1 MMKATNLELTPEVLR
16 FILNSMNRREFFSLA
31 AGMGASMFLL
41 RPKFTSLFLRH
52 ENFYSAREKPLI
64 TAQNKES
71 RTRETFHNIIKRAKE
86 EEWRFLPIGECM
98 GKIALLFLDTKYV
111 AGTLEGE
118 GPEACR
124 VDLTG
129 LDCVTFLENVLCI
142 SRILKKDKTSFDD
155 FKGEISFTRYRE
167 GILTDYTSRLHYTS
181 DWIYD
186 NEKKKVVRNIT
197 KEIGGE
203 EFPFKVSFMS
213 KNPHFYQSLKEFPE
227 FIESIAM
234 LEKEI
239 NKRKHWYIPQS
250 KIKEAQKHI
259 QTGDIIA
266 LATDK
271 EGLDYGHTGLAY
283 RDERGKMRFL
293 HASQRKEKVLLDAE
307 LYKYTQSIETHV
319 GITIARPLEVKQ
331 VK

>member
-1 MMKATNLELTPEVLR
+1 MKPTNLELTPEVLR

-31 AGMGASMFLL
+31 AGIGASMFLL
-41 RPKFTSLFLRH
+41 RPQFASFLSKH
-52 ENFYSAREKPLI
+52 ENVYGSREKALI
-64 TAQNKES
+64 TARNRES
-71 RTRETFHNIIKRAKE
+71 RTREFFHKIIKQAKE
-86 EEWRFLPIGECM
+86 EEWRSLPIGECM
-98 GKIALLFLDTKYV
+98 GNIGLLFVGTEYV

-129 LDCVTFLENVLCI
+129 LDCVTFFENVLCI

-155 FKGEISFTRYRE
+155 FKGEIIFTRYRE

-213 KNPHFYQSLKEFPE
+213 KNPQFYKSLKEFPE
-227 FIESIAM
+227 FIETIAL
-234 LEKEI
+234 LEKDI
-239 NKRKHWYIPQS
+239 NKHKHWYIPKS

-271 EGLDYGHTGLAY
+271 EGLDYGHTGMAY
-283 RDERGKMRFL
+283 QDERGKIRFL
-293 HASQRKEKVLLDAE
+293 HASQKKKKVLLDTE
-307 LYKYTQSIETHV
+307 LYEYIQSIKTHV

>member
-1 MMKATNLELTPEVLR
+1 MKATNLELTPEALR
-16 FILNSMNRREFFSLA
+16 FTLSSMNRREFFSLA

-41 RPKFTSLFLRH
+41 RPQFTSFLSKH
-52 ENFYSAREKPLI
+52 ENVYGSREKALI

-71 RTRETFHNIIKRAKE
+71 RTRETFQKIIKQAQA
-86 EEWRFLPIGECM
+86 EEWGSLPIGECM
-98 GKIALLFLDTKYV
+98 GNIGLLFVGTEYV

-129 LDCVTFLENVLCI
+129 LDCVTFFENVLCI

-155 FKGEISFTRYRE
+155 FKHEIIFTRYRE

-227 FIESIAM
+227 FIETIAM
-234 LEKEI
+234 LEKDI
-239 NKRKHWYIPQS
+239 NKHKHWYIPKS

-283 RDERGKMRFL
+283 RDERGKIRFL
-293 HASQRKEKVLLDAE
+293 HASQRKKKVLLDTE
-307 LYKYTQSIETHV
+307 LCEYIQSIETHV
-319 GITIARPLEVKQ
+319 GITVARPLEVKQ

>member
-41 RPKFTSLFLRH
+41 RPQFTSLLLRH

-71 RTRETFHNIIKRAKE
+71 RTRETFYNIIKRAKKE
-86 EEWRFLPIGECM
+86 DWASLPIGECI
-98 GKIALLFLDTKYV
+98 GKIALLFVGTEYV

-129 LDCVTFLENVLCI
+129 LDCVTFFENVLCI

-155 FKGEISFTRYRE
+155 FKAEISFTRYRE

-213 KNPHFYQSLKEFPE
+213 KNAHFYQSLKEFPE
-227 FIESIAM
+227 FIETIAM

-239 NKRKHWYIPQS
+239 NKRKHWYIPKS
-250 KIKEAQKHI
+250 RIKEVQKHI
-259 QTGDIIA
+259 QTGDIIT

-283 RDERGKMRFL
+283 QDERGKMRFL
-293 HASQRKEKVLLDAE
+293 HASQRKKKVLLDAE
-307 LYKYTQSIETHV
+307 LYKYTQSIETHI
-319 GITIARPLEVKQ
+319 GITIARPLEIKQ

>member
-1 MMKATNLELTPEVLR
+1 MTNER
-16 FILNSMNRREFFSLA
+16 FIPNTMNRREFFSLA
-31 AGMGASMFLL
+31 AGMGASMYLMRPHSVSLL
-41 RPKFTSLFLRH
+41 LRH
-52 ENFYSAREKPLI
+52 ENFYSPQDEELI
-64 TAQNKES
+64 TAQTKEL
-71 RTRETFHNIIKRAKE
+71 RTREIFSQIIKRAKRE
-86 EEWRFLPIGECM
+86 GWQSLPVGECM
-98 GKIALLFLDTKYV
+98 GNIGLLLIGTEYV
-111 AGTLEGE
+111 AGTIEGE
-118 GPEACR
+118 GPEMCR

-129 LDCVTFLENVLCI
+129 LDCVTFFENMLCI

-155 FKGEISFTRYRE
+155 FKAEIIFTRYRE

-197 KEIGGE
+197 MEIGGE

-213 KNPHFYQSLKEFPE
+213 KNPHYYQALKEFPV
-227 FIESIAM
+227 FIETIAN

-239 NKRKHWYIPQS
+239 NKRQHWYIPKR
-250 KIKEAQKHI
+250 KIREAQKHI

-283 RDERGKMRFL
+283 RDERGKIRLL
-293 HASQRKEKVLLDAE
+293 HASQKNKKVLLDTE
-307 LYKYTQSIETHV
+307 LYEYTQSIETHI
-319 GITIARPLEVKQ
+319 GITVARPLEVKQ

>member
-1 MMKATNLELTPEVLR
+1 
-16 FILNSMNRREFFSLA
+16 MNRREFFSV
-31 AGMGASMFLL
+31 AGGIGASMYLMHPRLISFLL
-41 RPKFTSLFLRH
+41 KH
-52 ENFYSAREKPLI
+52 ENLYSSLGKELR
-64 TAQNKES
+64 TAQNKEP
-71 RTRETFHNIIKRAKE
+71 RTRELFSQIIKRAKRGG
-86 EEWRFLPIGECM
+86 WQSQPIGECI
-98 GKIALLFLDTKYV
+98 GNIALLLVGTEYV

-118 GPEACR
+118 GPETCR

-129 LDCVTFLENVLCI
+129 LDCVTFFENMLCI

-155 FKGEISFTRYRE
+155 FKAELTFTRYRE

-203 EFPFKVSFMS
+203 ELPLKVSFMS
-213 KNPHFYQSLKEFPE
+213 KNPQYYQALQEFPE
-227 FIESIAM
+227 FIKIMAS

-239 NKRKHWYIPQS
+239 STRKHWHIPKN

-266 LATDK
+266 FATGK

-283 RDERGKMRFL
+283 RDERGKIRLL
-293 HASQRKEKVLLDAE
+293 HASQQKKKVLLDTE
-307 LYKYTQSIETHV
+307 LHEYTQTIETHT
-319 GITIARPLEVKQ
+319 GITLVRPLEVKR
-331 VK
+331 KK

>member
-1 MMKATNLELTPEVLR
+1 MKATNLELTPEVLR
-16 FILNSMNRREFFSLA
+16 FTLSSMNRREFFSLA
-31 AGMGASMFLL
+31 AGMSASMFLL
-41 RPKFTSLFLRH
+41 QPQFTSFLSKH
-52 ENFYSAREKPLI
+52 ENVYGSREKPRI

-71 RTRETFHNIIKRAKE
+71 RTRETFHKIIQQAKG
-86 EEWRFLPIGECM
+86 EEWRSLSVGECM
-98 GKIALLFLDTKYV
+98 GNIGLLFVGTEYV

-118 GPEACR
+118 GPEVCR

-129 LDCVTFLENVLCI
+129 LDCVTFFENVLCI

-167 GILTDYTSRLHYTS
+167 GMLTDYTSRLHYTS

-203 EFPFKVSFMS
+203 EFLFRASFMS
-213 KNPHFYQSLKEFPE
+213 RNPRFYQSLKEFPE
-227 FIESIAM
+227 FIEIIAI

-239 NKRKHWYIPQS
+239 NRRKHWYIPKS

-293 HASQRKEKVLLDAE
+293 HASQRKKKVLLDTE
-307 LYKYTQSIETHV
+307 LYEYMQSIETHV
-319 GITIARPLEVKQ
+319 GITVARPLEVKQ

>member
-1 MMKATNLELTPEVLR
+1 MTKER
-16 FILNSMNRREFFSLA
+16 FIPSTMNRREFFSLA

-41 RPKFTSLFLRH
+41 RPQFTSLLLRH
-52 ENFYSAREKPLI
+52 EKFYSSREKALI
-64 TAQNKES
+64 TEQNKES
-71 RTRETFHNIIKRAKE
+71 RTRETFHKIIKQAKE
-86 EEWRFLPIGECM
+86 EEWRSLPIGECM
-98 GKIALLFLDTKYV
+98 GNIGLLLIGTEYV

-129 LDCVTFLENVLCI
+129 LDCVTFFENVLCI

-155 FKGEISFTRYRE
+155 FKDEIIFTRYRE

-227 FIESIAM
+227 FIEAIAM

-239 NKRKHWYIPQS
+239 NKRKHWYIPKS

-271 EGLDYGHTGLAY
+271 EGLDYGHTGLTY

-293 HASQRKEKVLLDAE
+293 HASQRKKKVLLDAE
-307 LYKYTQSIETHV
+307 LYEYVQSVETHI
-319 GITIARPLEVKQ
+319 GITVARPLEVKQ

>member
-1 MMKATNLELTPEVLR
+1 
-16 FILNSMNRREFFSLA
+16 
-31 AGMGASMFLL
+31 
-41 RPKFTSLFLRH
+41 
-52 ENFYSAREKPLI
+52 
-64 TAQNKES
+64 
-71 RTRETFHNIIKRAKE
+71 
-86 EEWRFLPIGECM
+86 
-98 GKIALLFLDTKYV
+98 
-111 AGTLEGE
+111 
-118 GPEACR
+118 R

-129 LDCVTFLENVLCI
+129 LDCVTFFENVLCI

-167 GILTDYTSRLHYTS
+167 GMLTDYTSRLHYTS

-203 EFPFKVSFMS
+203 EFLFRASFMS
-213 KNPHFYQSLKEFPE
+213 RNPRFYQSLKEFPE
-227 FIESIAM
+227 FIETIAM

-239 NKRKHWYIPQS
+239 NKRKHWYIPKS

-293 HASQRKEKVLLDAE
+293 HASQRKKKVLLDAE
-307 LYKYTQSIETHV
+307 LYKYTQSIETHI
-319 GITIARPLEVKQ
+319 GITIARPLEIKQ

>member
-1 MMKATNLELTPEVLR
+1 MKATNLEFAPEGLR
-16 FILNSMNRREFFSLA
+16 FIFSSMNRREFFSLA

-41 RPKFTSLFLRH
+41 RPQFASFLSKH
-52 ENFYSAREKPLI
+52 ENVYGSREKALI
-64 TAQNKES
+64 TAQNRES
-71 RTRETFHNIIKRAKE
+71 RTRETFHEIIKQAKAE
-86 EEWRFLPIGECM
+86 DWRFLPIGECM
-98 GKIALLFLDTKYV
+98 GNIGLLFVGTEYV

-118 GPEACR
+118 GPEVCR

-129 LDCVTFLENVLCI
+129 LDCVTFFENVLCI
-142 SRILKKDKTSFDD
+142 SRILKKDKTSFDG

-167 GILTDYTSRLHYTS
+167 GMLTDYTSRLHYTS

-203 EFPFKVSFMS
+203 EFLFRASFMS
-213 KNPHFYQSLKEFPE
+213 RNPRFYQSLKEFPE
-227 FIESIAM
+227 FIEIIAI

-239 NKRKHWYIPQS
+239 NRRKHWYIPKS

-283 RDERGKMRFL
+283 RDEKGKIRFL
-293 HASQRKEKVLLDAE
+293 HASQRKKKVLLDTE
-307 LYKYTQSIETHV
+307 LYEYMQSIETHV
-319 GITIARPLEVKQ
+319 GITVARPLEVKQ

>member
-1 MMKATNLELTPEVLR
+1 MKATNPELTPEAIR
-16 FILNSMNRREFFSLA
+16 FTLSSMNRREFFSLA

-41 RPKFTSLFLRH
+41 RPQFTSLLLRH
-52 ENFYSAREKPLI
+52 ENFYSAREKTLI

-71 RTRETFHNIIKRAKE
+71 KTTETFHKIIKQAKG
-86 EEWRFLPIGECM
+86 EEWRSLPIGECM
-98 GKIALLFLDTKYV
+98 GNIGLLFVGTEYV
-111 AGTLEGE
+111 AGTIEGE

-129 LDCVTFLENVLCI
+129 LDCVTFFENVLCI

-167 GILTDYTSRLHYTS
+167 GMLTDYTSRLHYTS

-203 EFPFKVSFMS
+203 EFPFKASFMS

-227 FIESIAM
+227 FIETIAM

-239 NKRKHWYIPQS
+239 NKRKHWYIPKS

-266 LATDK
+266 LATAK

-283 RDERGKMRFL
+283 RDERGKIRFL
-293 HASQRKEKVLLDAE
+293 HASQRKKKVLLDTE
-307 LYKYTQSIETHV
+307 LYEYMQSIETHV
-319 GITIARPLEVKQ
+319 GITVARPLEVKQ

>member
-1 MMKATNLELTPEVLR
+1 
-16 FILNSMNRREFFSLA
+16 
-31 AGMGASMFLL
+31 MG
-41 RPKFTSLFLRH
+41 
-52 ENFYSAREKPLI
+52 
-64 TAQNKES
+64 
-71 RTRETFHNIIKRAKE
+71 NI
-86 EEWRFLPIGECM
+86 G
-98 GKIALLFLDTKYV
+98 LLFVGTEYV

-129 LDCVTFLENVLCI
+129 LDCVTFYENVLCI

-155 FKGEISFTRYRE
+155 FKNEISFTRYRE
-167 GILTDYTSRLHYTS
+167 GMLTDYTSRLHYTS

-203 EFPFKVSFMS
+203 EFPFKASFMS

-227 FIESIAM
+227 FIETIAM

-239 NKRKHWYIPQS
+239 NKRQHWYIPKS

-283 RDERGKMRFL
+283 RDKRGKMRFL
-293 HASQRKEKVLLDAE
+293 HASQRKKKVLLNTE
-307 LYKYTQSIETHV
+307 LYKYTQSIETHI
-319 GITIARPLEVKQ
+319 GITIARPIEVKQ

>member
-1 MMKATNLELTPEVLR
+1 MTDER
-16 FILNSMNRREFFSLA
+16 SILNSMNRREFFSLA
-31 AGMGASMFLL
+31 AGIGASMFLL
-41 RPKFTSLFLRH
+41 RPEFTSLLLGH
-52 ENFYSAREKPLI
+52 ENFYKAREKALI

-71 RTRETFHNIIKRAKE
+71 RTNEIFHNIIKQAKA
-86 EEWRFLPIGECM
+86 EEWRSLPIGECM
-98 GKIALLFLDTKYV
+98 GNIGLLFVGSEYV

-118 GPEACR
+118 GQEACR
-124 VDLTG
+124 IDLTG
-129 LDCVTFLENVLCI
+129 LDCVTFFENVLCI

-155 FKGEISFTRYRE
+155 FKSEIIFTRYRE

-186 NEKKKVVRNIT
+186 NEKKKVIRNIT

-213 KNPHFYQSLKEFPE
+213 KNPNFYQYLKEFPE
-227 FIESIAM
+227 FIETITM

-239 NKRKHWYIPQS
+239 NKRKHWYIPKS

-266 LATDK
+266 LATGK

-283 RDERGKMRFL
+283 QDERGKMRFL
-293 HASQRKEKVLLDAE
+293 HASLRKKQVLLDAQ
-307 LYKYTQSIETHV
+307 LYKYTQSIETHI
-319 GITIARPLEVKQ
+319 GITVARPLEVK
-331 VK
+331 

>member
-1 MMKATNLELTPEVLR
+1 MKATNLELTPEVLR

-31 AGMGASMFLL
+31 AGMGASMFLM
-41 RPKFTSLFLRH
+41 RPQFTSLLLRH
-52 ENFYSAREKPLI
+52 ENFYGAREKPLI
-64 TAQNKES
+64 TAQNEES
-71 RTRETFHNIIKRAKE
+71 RTREIFHNIIKRARKE
-86 EEWRFLPIGECM
+86 DWVSLSIGECM
-98 GKIALLFLDTKYV
+98 GKIALLFVGTEYV
-111 AGTLEGE
+111 AGTLEE
-118 GPEACR
+118 KGPEACR

-129 LDCVTFLENVLCI
+129 LDCVTFLENVLCV
-142 SRILKKDKTSFDD
+142 SRILKKGKTSFDD

-227 FIESIAM
+227 FIETIAM

-239 NKRKHWYIPQS
+239 NKRKHWYIPKS
-250 KIKEAQKHI
+250 KIKEVQKHI

-283 RDERGKMRFL
+283 QDERGKMRFL
-293 HASQRKEKVLLDAE
+293 HASQRKKKVLMDAE
-307 LYKYTQSIETHV
+307 LYKYTQSIETHI
-319 GITIARPLEVKQ
+319 GITIVRPLEIKQ

>member
-1 MMKATNLELTPEVLR
+1 
-16 FILNSMNRREFFSLA
+16 MNRREFFSLA
-31 AGMGASMFLL
+31 TRMGASMFLL
-41 RPKFTSLFLRH
+41 HPKFIGLLSRNG
-52 ENFYSAREKPLI
+52 NFYISPDQELR
-64 TAQNKES
+64 TAQDKES
-71 RTRETFHNIIKRAKE
+71 RTRQIFHLIIKRARKE
-86 EEWRFLPIGECM
+86 GWTSLPIGECM
-98 GKIALLFLDTKYV
+98 GKIALLFLDKEYV

-118 GPEACR
+118 GPEICR
-124 VDLTG
+124 IDLTG
-129 LDCVTFLENVLCI
+129 LDCVTFFENVLCI
-142 SRILKKDKTSFDD
+142 SRILKKEKTAFDD
-155 FKGEISFTRYRE
+155 FKVELTFTRYRE

-186 NEKKKVVRNIT
+186 NEKKEVVRNIT

-213 KNPHFYQSLKEFPE
+213 KNPNYYRVLKEFPE
-227 FIESIAM
+227 FIKIIAS

-239 NKRKHWYIPQS
+239 NKRQHWYIP
-250 KIKEAQKHI
+250 KNKLREAQKYI

-283 RDERGKMRFL
+283 QDERGKIRFL
-293 HASQRKEKVLLDAE
+293 HASLTKKKVLLDTE
-307 LYKYTQSIETHV
+307 LYEYAQSIETHI
-319 GITIARPLEVKQ
+319 GITVARPLEVKQ

>member
-1 MMKATNLELTPEVLR
+1 MTKER

-31 AGMGASMFLL
+31 AGMGASMYLQ
-41 RPKFTSLFLRH
+41 RPQFTGLSLRH

-64 TAQNKES
+64 TAQNKEF
-71 RTRETFHNIIKRAKE
+71 RTRETFHKIIKQAKG
-86 EEWRFLPIGECM
+86 EEWRSLPIGECM
-98 GKIALLFLDTKYV
+98 GNIGLLFAGTEYV

-129 LDCVTFLENVLCI
+129 LDCVTFFENVLCI
-142 SRILKKDKTSFDD
+142 SRILKKEKTSFDD
-155 FKGEISFTRYRE
+155 FKDEISFTRYRE
-167 GILTDYTSRLHYTS
+167 GMLTDYTSRLHYTS

-186 NEKKKVVRNIT
+186 NEKKKVVTNIT

-213 KNPHFYQSLKEFPE
+213 KNPHFYHSLKEFPE
-227 FIESIAM
+227 FIETIAM

-239 NKRKHWYIPQS
+239 NKRKHWYIPKS

-293 HASQRKEKVLLDAE
+293 HASQRKKKVLLDTE
-307 LYKYTQSIETHV
+307 LYEYTQSIETHV
-319 GITIARPLEVKQ
+319 GITVARPLEVKQ